1 MPDETQAA
9 TSTATTDGKEAQQ
22 QTTTAKPETKT
33 LTQAEID
40 AIVEDRLKRD
50 RESRE
55 DKLAK
60 ELGMSLKDAKALIA
74 ARKAAEAKEKTDL
87 EKALEKAT
95 EFEKALKDRD
105 LRDLKRAKVEGMIAE
120 KKIKLPDGVS
130 ITDVLEMVS
139 GQDEDGITKSVEKL
153 PKFFPFNA
161 TMGGGTN
168 PANGGGKVPTID
180 EQIKA
185 LEAAALKTGRPEDWA
200 KVNALK
206 FQKQMSAMTGQR

>member
-22 QTTTAKPETKT
+22 QTTAAKPESKT

-55 DKLAK
+55 EKLAK
-60 ELGMSLKDAKALIA
+60 ELGMSIKDAKALIA
-74 ARKAAEAKEKTDL
+74 ARKAAEEKEKTEL

-95 EFEKALKDRD
+95 EYEKALKDRD
-105 LRDLKRAKVEGMIAE
+105 LRDLKRSKVEAMIAE

-130 ITDVLEMVS
+130 ISDVLEMVS
-139 GQDEDGITKSVEKL
+139 GQDEDGIIKSVEKL

-161 TMGGGTN
+161 SMGSGTN
-168 PANGGGKVPTID
+168 PANGTEKNATLD
-180 EQIKA
+180 EQI
-185 LEAAALKTGRPEDWA
+185 AAAEKAGKWSLATQLKLE
-200 KVNALK
+200 
-206 FQKQMSAMTGQR
+206 KQRTIFKRQ

>member
-1 MPDETQAA
+1 MPDETQAD
-9 TSTATTDGKEAQQ
+9 TSTATNDGKEQQ

-50 RESRE
+50 RDSRE
-55 DKLAK
+55 EKLAK

-87 EKALEKAT
+87 EKAIEKAT
-95 EFEKALKDRD
+95 EYEKALKDRD

-139 GQDEDGITKSVEKL
+139 GQDEDGIIKSVEKL

-161 TMGGGTN
+161 TMGGSTN
-168 PANGGGKVPTID
+168 PANGGGKAPTID

-185 LEAAALKTGRPEDWA
+185 AQEHGLKTGDW
-200 KVNALK
+200 NLYNQLTL
-206 FQKQMSAMTGQR
+206 QKQSKG

>member
-22 QTTTAKPETKT
+22 QTTTAKPESKT

-55 DKLAK
+55 EKLAK
-60 ELGMSLKDAKALIA
+60 ELGMPLKDAKALIA
-74 ARKAAEAKEKTDL
+74 ARKAAEEKEKTEL

-105 LRDLKRAKVEGMIAE
+105 LRDLKRSKVEALLAE

-130 ITDVLEMVS
+130 ISDVLEMVS
-139 GQDEDGITKSVEKL
+139 GQDEDGIVKSVEKL

-168 PANGGGKVPTID
+168 PANGSQKDPTLD
-180 EQIKA
+180 EKI
-185 LEAAALKTGRPEDWA
+185 AAAEKAGKWSLATQLKLE
-200 KVNALK
+200 
-206 FQKQMSAMTGQR
+206 KQRTIFKRQ